1 MVPYIYTLT
10 LAAEE
15 EGGNIIGYAFPKA
28 LPYAHKAGARLGQ
41 GWSKAG
47 ARLRL

>member
-1 MVPYIYTLT
+1 MTVPCIYILT

-28 LPYAHKAGARLGQ
+28 LPYTHKAETRLEQ
-41 GWSKAG
+41 G
-47 ARLRL
+47 